1 MKKNLIRDRRLEL
14 GMTLKELADAVGVR
28 DATVSRW
35 ETGDIANMKRD
46 RIYKLAKALDISPLL
61 LLGYD
66 EPEQKSNI
74 IKFHPQKFIPRLGP
88 IACGTPILAQENI
101 EEMVPLP
108 DGVHADFAL
117 RCKGDS
123 MVGARIYDGD
133 LVYIRQ
139 QPVVENGEIA
149 AVLIDDSATLKKFRR
164 LEDRI
169 ILEPA
174 NPMMDPLVYRGE
186 EMEKVMILGLA
197 VAFTSAIR

>member
-74 IKFHPQKFIPRLGP
+74 IKVPPQKFIPQVGT
-88 IACGTPILAQENI
+88 IACGTPILAAENI
-101 EEMVPLP
+101 EAMVPLP
-108 DGVHADFAL
+108 DGVNADFAL

-149 AVLIDDSATLKKFRR
+149 AVLIDDSATLKKFRK

-186 EMEKVMILGLA
+186 EMEKVTILGLA